1 MKKTHPL
8 PPIDRKREELPPD
21 ERELP
26 HGKIIKMYKNG
37 DKFRPAKP
45 ILFNESHFSS
55 WEIFLDEVQ
64 EKLKF
69 ERPVRSIY
77 TPEGGT
83 EVYTFEQI
91 QDDHAYV
98 AASGKFEPFR
108 YTAIESHSPRPSKI
122 NKSNFNSRI
131 EPVVHSRIRQ
141 DARFRQSQTLA
152 SRAKRITVAINNDD
166 IDHSHVVLIPA
177 KKVNNLQAII
187 ETIDDDLNNNRGIQF
202 RVEYLVDTDTE
213 EVCTHPED
221 IIEDH
226 IYVACNKGRRYIP
239 KTYSKDGRKNFV
251 VIPSPRP
258 LQSNLNGS
266 RDNKRPS
273 EFYTL
278 RTLPPIGSKNYKG
291 SPDNSVTSN
300 PEYGSRKKPH
310 QANGA
315 IHTKPQKHKR
325 TPEKK
330 AKQTDYDKDDGG
342 VFKAKDTNKHT
353 KGAREVGETK
363 DTRTDLPIDQVPAEE
378 VKEETLY
385 EEENTAKVPSEI
397 TLTHKQSAEG
407 EEDDEIYNHHDDHY
421 DDDDDEDE
429 KIKSQKTPKAPQN
442 SNKDKNSKTS
452 TKPDKKETTHK
463 TNSKTNNNNTN
474 NNNTNNNKTNNNNN
488 TNNKTNPKPA
498 DHSHGAKDPAP
509 KKHSGTRGEFNN
521 VSPLPGIG
529 KNDTNRS
536 STPVGRNGFDSPTQ
550 QEKDL
555 AAAKIQ
561 ANYRGHKTRQE
572 LAKQKEGTKKNDAAN
587 KPPDTKK
594 DAASKPPDTKK
605 DAGKKPESKTKEDEA
620 ATKIQAGFRGHKT
633 RQDLKKQKENQQVKD
648 AKKSSVNTGKTASKG
663 NQKMSEE
670 DLAATKIQAGFRG
683 HQTRKELAQKKVMK
697 EDKELDQAATKI
709 QANYRGHKTRKE
721 LKKNQPPKDNNKT
734 TKFSNEE
741 EQAATK
747 IQAGFRGHQTRK
759 QLNQQDDKANAQQDQ
774 KQQNAPSA
782 QSNNPAPSQSDQTAP
797 KGNQTAPKADQ
808 TAPKAD
814 QTAPK
819 GDQTA
824 PKADQA
830 APKADQTAPTG
841 DQTAPKGDQTAPK
854 ADQTAPKGDQTAPKT
869 DQTAPK
875 GDQTAPN
882 ADQTNPKGDQTAPKG
897 DQTAPKG
904 DQTAPKGDQT
914 APKGDNAAQKTDGTS
929 QKGVKRPSTAG
940 SSKPPSTAGP

>member
-258 LQSNLNGS
+258 LQRPKFIWERSNLNGS

-407 EEDDEIYNHHDDHY
+407 EEDDEIYDHHDDHY
-421 DDDDDEDE
+421 DDNDDEDE
-429 KIKSQKTPKAPQN
+429 KIKSQKTPK
-442 SNKDKNSKTS
+442 
-452 TKPDKKETTHK
+452 
-463 TNSKTNNNNTN
+463 
-474 NNNTNNNKTNNNNN
+474 
-488 TNNKTNPKPA
+488 
-498 DHSHGAKDPAP
+498 
-509 KKHSGTRGEFNN
+509 
-521 VSPLPGIG
+521 
-529 KNDTNRS
+529 
-536 STPVGRNGFDSPTQ
+536 
-550 QEKDL
+550 
-555 AAAKIQ
+555 
-561 ANYRGHKTRQE
+561 
-572 LAKQKEGTKKNDAAN
+572 
-587 KPPDTKK
+587 
-594 DAASKPPDTKK
+594 
-605 DAGKKPESKTKEDEA
+605 
-620 ATKIQAGFRGHKT
+620 
-633 RQDLKKQKENQQVKD
+633 
-648 AKKSSVNTGKTASKG
+648 
-663 NQKMSEE
+663 
-670 DLAATKIQAGFRG
+670 
-683 HQTRKELAQKKVMK
+683 
-697 EDKELDQAATKI
+697 
-709 QANYRGHKTRKE
+709 
-721 LKKNQPPKDNNKT
+721 
-734 TKFSNEE
+734 
-741 EQAATK
+741 
-747 IQAGFRGHQTRK
+747 
-759 QLNQQDDKANAQQDQ
+759 DDKANAQQDQ

-830 APKADQTAPTG
+830 APKADQTAPKG

>member
-1 MKKTHPL
+1 MSWGKYPSIEERDLVHGT
-8 PPIDRKREELPPD
+8 PIKV
-21 ERELP
+21 
-26 HGKIIKMYKNG
+26 YKNG
-37 DKFRPAKP
+37 DPWFPGKRVVVNQRQHPTF
-45 ILFNESHFSS
+45 ES
-55 WEIFLDEVQ
+55 FLNYLTST
-64 EKLKF
+64 LKE
-69 ERPVRSIY
+69 ERAVRRLY
-77 TPEGGT
+77 TPNHGT
-83 EVYTFEQI
+83 RITDYDQIKPENVYVTS
-91 QDDHAYV
+91 HALG
-98 AASGKFEPFR
+98 SNEHLKRIR

-258 LQSNLNGS
+258 LQRPKFIWERSNLNGS
-266 RDNKRPS
+266 RDNKRP
-273 EFYTL
+273 

-407 EEDDEIYNHHDDHY
+407 EEDDEIYDHHDDHY
-421 DDDDDEDE
+421 DDNDDEDE

-442 SNKDKNSKTS
+442 SNKEKNLKTS

-587 KPPDTKK
+587 KPPDTKM

-633 RQDLKKQKENQQVKD
+633 RQDLKKKKE
-648 AKKSSVNTGKTASKG
+648 
-663 NQKMSEE
+663 
-670 DLAATKIQAGFRG
+670 
-683 HQTRKELAQKKVMK
+683 
-697 EDKELDQAATKI
+697 
-709 QANYRGHKTRKE
+709 
-721 LKKNQPPKDNNKT
+721 
-734 TKFSNEE
+734 
-741 EQAATK
+741 
-747 IQAGFRGHQTRK
+747 
-759 QLNQQDDKANAQQDQ
+759 NQQDDKANAQQDQ

-830 APKADQTAPTG
+830 APKADQTAPKG

>member
-258 LQSNLNGS
+258 LH
-266 RDNKRPS
+266 

-407 EEDDEIYNHHDDHY
+407 EEDDEIYDHHDDHY
-421 DDDDDEDE
+421 DDNDDEDE

-442 SNKDKNSKTS
+442 SNKEKNLKTS

-587 KPPDTKK
+587 KPPDTKM

-633 RQDLKKQKENQQVKD
+633 RQDLKKKKE
-648 AKKSSVNTGKTASKG
+648 
-663 NQKMSEE
+663 
-670 DLAATKIQAGFRG
+670 
-683 HQTRKELAQKKVMK
+683 
-697 EDKELDQAATKI
+697 
-709 QANYRGHKTRKE
+709 
-721 LKKNQPPKDNNKT
+721 
-734 TKFSNEE
+734 
-741 EQAATK
+741 
-747 IQAGFRGHQTRK
+747 
-759 QLNQQDDKANAQQDQ
+759 NQQDDKANAQQDQ

-830 APKADQTAPTG
+830 APKADQTAPKG

>member
-258 LQSNLNGS
+258 LQRPKFIWERSNLNGS

-378 VKEETLY
+378 VK
-385 EEENTAKVPSEI
+385 
-397 TLTHKQSAEG
+397 
-407 EEDDEIYNHHDDHY
+407 
-421 DDDDDEDE
+421 DE

-442 SNKDKNSKTS
+442 SNKEKNLKTS

-587 KPPDTKK
+587 KPPDTKM

-633 RQDLKKQKENQQVKD
+633 RQDLKKKKE
-648 AKKSSVNTGKTASKG
+648 
-663 NQKMSEE
+663 
-670 DLAATKIQAGFRG
+670 
-683 HQTRKELAQKKVMK
+683 
-697 EDKELDQAATKI
+697 
-709 QANYRGHKTRKE
+709 
-721 LKKNQPPKDNNKT
+721 
-734 TKFSNEE
+734 
-741 EQAATK
+741 
-747 IQAGFRGHQTRK
+747 
-759 QLNQQDDKANAQQDQ
+759 NQQDDKANAQQDQ

-830 APKADQTAPTG
+830 APKADQTAPKG

>member
-258 LQSNLNGS
+258 LQRPKFIWERSNLNGS

-353 KGAREVGETK
+353 KGARE
-363 DTRTDLPIDQVPAEE
+363 
-378 VKEETLY
+378 
-385 EEENTAKVPSEI
+385 
-397 TLTHKQSAEG
+397 
-407 EEDDEIYNHHDDHY
+407 
-421 DDDDDEDE
+421 DE
-429 KIKSQKTPKAPQN
+429 KIKSQKTP
-442 SNKDKNSKTS
+442 
-452 TKPDKKETTHK
+452 KETTHK

-474 NNNTNNNKTNNNNN
+474 NNNTNNKTNNNNN

-670 DLAATKIQAGFRG
+670 DKAATKIQAGFRG

-709 QANYRGHKTRKE
+709 QANFRGHKTRKE

-830 APKADQTAPTG
+830 APKADQTAPKG

>member
-258 LQSNLNGS
+258 LQLLHRSNLNGS

-407 EEDDEIYNHHDDHY
+407 EEDDEIYDHHDDHY
-421 DDDDDEDE
+421 DDNDDEDE

-442 SNKDKNSKTS
+442 SNKEKNLKTS

-587 KPPDTKK
+587 KPPDTKM

-633 RQDLKKQKENQQVKD
+633 RQDLKKKKE
-648 AKKSSVNTGKTASKG
+648 
-663 NQKMSEE
+663 
-670 DLAATKIQAGFRG
+670 
-683 HQTRKELAQKKVMK
+683 
-697 EDKELDQAATKI
+697 
-709 QANYRGHKTRKE
+709 
-721 LKKNQPPKDNNKT
+721 
-734 TKFSNEE
+734 
-741 EQAATK
+741 
-747 IQAGFRGHQTRK
+747 
-759 QLNQQDDKANAQQDQ
+759 NQQDDKANAQQDQ

-830 APKADQTAPTG
+830 APKADQTAPKG

>member
-258 LQSNLNGS
+258 LQL
-266 RDNKRPS
+266 
-273 EFYTL
+273 L
-278 RTLPPIGSKNYKG
+278 HRTLPPIGSKNYKG

-407 EEDDEIYNHHDDHY
+407 EEDDEIYDHHDDHY
-421 DDDDDEDE
+421 DDNDDEDE

-442 SNKDKNSKTS
+442 SNKEKNLKTS

-587 KPPDTKK
+587 KPPDTKM

-633 RQDLKKQKENQQVKD
+633 RQDLKKKKE
-648 AKKSSVNTGKTASKG
+648 
-663 NQKMSEE
+663 
-670 DLAATKIQAGFRG
+670 
-683 HQTRKELAQKKVMK
+683 
-697 EDKELDQAATKI
+697 
-709 QANYRGHKTRKE
+709 
-721 LKKNQPPKDNNKT
+721 
-734 TKFSNEE
+734 
-741 EQAATK
+741 
-747 IQAGFRGHQTRK
+747 
-759 QLNQQDDKANAQQDQ
+759 NQQDDKANAQQDQ

-830 APKADQTAPTG
+830 APKADQTAPKG

>member
-258 LQSNLNGS
+258 LQRPKFIWERSNLNGS

-353 KGAREVGETK
+353 KGARE
-363 DTRTDLPIDQVPAEE
+363 
-378 VKEETLY
+378 
-385 EEENTAKVPSEI
+385 
-397 TLTHKQSAEG
+397 
-407 EEDDEIYNHHDDHY
+407 
-421 DDDDDEDE
+421 DE

-442 SNKDKNSKTS
+442 SNKEKNLKTS

-587 KPPDTKK
+587 KPPDTKM

-633 RQDLKKQKENQQVKD
+633 RQDLKKKKE
-648 AKKSSVNTGKTASKG
+648 
-663 NQKMSEE
+663 
-670 DLAATKIQAGFRG
+670 
-683 HQTRKELAQKKVMK
+683 
-697 EDKELDQAATKI
+697 
-709 QANYRGHKTRKE
+709 
-721 LKKNQPPKDNNKT
+721 
-734 TKFSNEE
+734 
-741 EQAATK
+741 
-747 IQAGFRGHQTRK
+747 
-759 QLNQQDDKANAQQDQ
+759 NQQDDKANAQQDQ

-830 APKADQTAPTG
+830 APKADQTAPKG

>member
-258 LQSNLNGS
+258 LQRPKFIWERSNLNGS

-353 KGAREVGETK
+353 KGARE
-363 DTRTDLPIDQVPAEE
+363 
-378 VKEETLY
+378 EETLY

-407 EEDDEIYNHHDDHY
+407 EEDDEIYDHHDDHY
-421 DDDDDEDE
+421 DDNDDEDE

-442 SNKDKNSKTS
+442 SNKEKNLKTS

-587 KPPDTKK
+587 KPPDTKM

-633 RQDLKKQKENQQVKD
+633 RQDLKKKKE
-648 AKKSSVNTGKTASKG
+648 
-663 NQKMSEE
+663 
-670 DLAATKIQAGFRG
+670 
-683 HQTRKELAQKKVMK
+683 
-697 EDKELDQAATKI
+697 
-709 QANYRGHKTRKE
+709 
-721 LKKNQPPKDNNKT
+721 
-734 TKFSNEE
+734 
-741 EQAATK
+741 
-747 IQAGFRGHQTRK
+747 
-759 QLNQQDDKANAQQDQ
+759 NQQDDKANAQQDQ

-830 APKADQTAPTG
+830 APKADQTAPKG

>member
-258 LQSNLNGS
+258 LQRPKFIWERSNLNGS
-266 RDNKRPS
+266 RDNKRP
-273 EFYTL
+273 

-407 EEDDEIYNHHDDHY
+407 EEDDEIYDHHDDHY
-421 DDDDDEDE
+421 DDNDDEDE

-442 SNKDKNSKTS
+442 SNKEKNLKTS

-587 KPPDTKK
+587 KPPDTKM

-633 RQDLKKQKENQQVKD
+633 RQDLKKKKE
-648 AKKSSVNTGKTASKG
+648 
-663 NQKMSEE
+663 
-670 DLAATKIQAGFRG
+670 
-683 HQTRKELAQKKVMK
+683 
-697 EDKELDQAATKI
+697 
-709 QANYRGHKTRKE
+709 
-721 LKKNQPPKDNNKT
+721 
-734 TKFSNEE
+734 
-741 EQAATK
+741 
-747 IQAGFRGHQTRK
+747 
-759 QLNQQDDKANAQQDQ
+759 NQQDDKANAQQDQ

-830 APKADQTAPTG
+830 APKADQTAPKG

>member
-258 LQSNLNGS
+258 LQ
-266 RDNKRPS
+266 RPKFIWES

-407 EEDDEIYNHHDDHY
+407 EEDDEIYDHHDDHY
-421 DDDDDEDE
+421 DDNDDEDE

-442 SNKDKNSKTS
+442 SNKEKNLKTS

-587 KPPDTKK
+587 KPPDTKM

-633 RQDLKKQKENQQVKD
+633 RQDLKKKKE
-648 AKKSSVNTGKTASKG
+648 
-663 NQKMSEE
+663 
-670 DLAATKIQAGFRG
+670 
-683 HQTRKELAQKKVMK
+683 
-697 EDKELDQAATKI
+697 
-709 QANYRGHKTRKE
+709 
-721 LKKNQPPKDNNKT
+721 
-734 TKFSNEE
+734 
-741 EQAATK
+741 
-747 IQAGFRGHQTRK
+747 
-759 QLNQQDDKANAQQDQ
+759 NQQDDKANAQQDQ

-830 APKADQTAPTG
+830 APKADQTAPKG

>member
-258 LQSNLNGS
+258 LQ
-266 RDNKRPS
+266 
-273 EFYTL
+273 
-278 RTLPPIGSKNYKG
+278 TLPPIGSKNYKG

-407 EEDDEIYNHHDDHY
+407 EEDDEIYDHHDDHY
-421 DDDDDEDE
+421 DDNDDEDE

-442 SNKDKNSKTS
+442 SNKEKNLKTS

-587 KPPDTKK
+587 KPPDTKM

-633 RQDLKKQKENQQVKD
+633 RQDLKKKKE
-648 AKKSSVNTGKTASKG
+648 
-663 NQKMSEE
+663 
-670 DLAATKIQAGFRG
+670 
-683 HQTRKELAQKKVMK
+683 
-697 EDKELDQAATKI
+697 
-709 QANYRGHKTRKE
+709 
-721 LKKNQPPKDNNKT
+721 
-734 TKFSNEE
+734 
-741 EQAATK
+741 
-747 IQAGFRGHQTRK
+747 
-759 QLNQQDDKANAQQDQ
+759 NQQDDKANAQQDQ

-830 APKADQTAPTG
+830 APKADQTAPKG

>member
-258 LQSNLNGS
+258 LQRPKFIWERSNLNGS

-633 RQDLKKQKENQQVKD
+633 RQDLKKQKENQQ
-648 AKKSSVNTGKTASKG
+648 
-663 NQKMSEE
+663 
-670 DLAATKIQAGFRG
+670 
-683 HQTRKELAQKKVMK
+683 
-697 EDKELDQAATKI
+697 
-709 QANYRGHKTRKE
+709 
-721 LKKNQPPKDNNKT
+721 
-734 TKFSNEE
+734 
-741 EQAATK
+741 
-747 IQAGFRGHQTRK
+747 
-759 QLNQQDDKANAQQDQ
+759 DDKANAQQDQ

>member
-407 EEDDEIYNHHDDHY
+407 EEDDEIYDHHDDHY
-421 DDDDDEDE
+421 DDNDDEDE

-442 SNKDKNSKTS
+442 SNKEKNLKTS

-587 KPPDTKK
+587 KPPDTKM

-633 RQDLKKQKENQQVKD
+633 RQDLKKKKE
-648 AKKSSVNTGKTASKG
+648 
-663 NQKMSEE
+663 
-670 DLAATKIQAGFRG
+670 
-683 HQTRKELAQKKVMK
+683 
-697 EDKELDQAATKI
+697 
-709 QANYRGHKTRKE
+709 
-721 LKKNQPPKDNNKT
+721 
-734 TKFSNEE
+734 
-741 EQAATK
+741 
-747 IQAGFRGHQTRK
+747 
-759 QLNQQDDKANAQQDQ
+759 NQQDDKANAQQDQ

-830 APKADQTAPTG
+830 APKADQTAPKG

>member
-258 LQSNLNGS
+258 LQRPKFIWERSNLNGS

-407 EEDDEIYNHHDDHY
+407 EEDDEIYDHHDDHY
-421 DDDDDEDE
+421 DDNDDEDE

-442 SNKDKNSKTS
+442 SNKEKNLKTS

-587 KPPDTKK
+587 KPPDTKM

-633 RQDLKKQKENQQVKD
+633 RQDLKKKKE
-648 AKKSSVNTGKTASKG
+648 
-663 NQKMSEE
+663 
-670 DLAATKIQAGFRG
+670 
-683 HQTRKELAQKKVMK
+683 
-697 EDKELDQAATKI
+697 
-709 QANYRGHKTRKE
+709 
-721 LKKNQPPKDNNKT
+721 
-734 TKFSNEE
+734 
-741 EQAATK
+741 
-747 IQAGFRGHQTRK
+747 
-759 QLNQQDDKANAQQDQ
+759 NQQDDKANAQQDQ

-830 APKADQTAPTG
+830 APKADQTAPKG

>member
-258 LQSNLNGS
+258 LQ
-266 RDNKRPS
+266 RPKFIW
-273 EFYTL
+273 E

-407 EEDDEIYNHHDDHY
+407 EEDDEIYDHHDDHY
-421 DDDDDEDE
+421 DDNDDEDE

-442 SNKDKNSKTS
+442 SNKEKNLKTS

-587 KPPDTKK
+587 KPPDTKM

-633 RQDLKKQKENQQVKD
+633 RQDLKKKKE
-648 AKKSSVNTGKTASKG
+648 
-663 NQKMSEE
+663 
-670 DLAATKIQAGFRG
+670 
-683 HQTRKELAQKKVMK
+683 
-697 EDKELDQAATKI
+697 
-709 QANYRGHKTRKE
+709 
-721 LKKNQPPKDNNKT
+721 
-734 TKFSNEE
+734 
-741 EQAATK
+741 
-747 IQAGFRGHQTRK
+747 
-759 QLNQQDDKANAQQDQ
+759 NQQDDKANAQQDQ

-830 APKADQTAPTG
+830 APKADQTAPKG

>member
-258 LQSNLNGS
+258 LQRPKFIWERSNLNGS

-407 EEDDEIYNHHDDHY
+407 EEDDEIYDHHDDHY
-421 DDDDDEDE
+421 DDNDDEDE
-429 KIKSQKTPKAPQN
+429 KIKSQKTP
-442 SNKDKNSKTS
+442 
-452 TKPDKKETTHK
+452 KETTHK

-587 KPPDTKK
+587 KPPDTKM

-633 RQDLKKQKENQQVKD
+633 RQDLKKKKE
-648 AKKSSVNTGKTASKG
+648 
-663 NQKMSEE
+663 
-670 DLAATKIQAGFRG
+670 
-683 HQTRKELAQKKVMK
+683 
-697 EDKELDQAATKI
+697 
-709 QANYRGHKTRKE
+709 
-721 LKKNQPPKDNNKT
+721 
-734 TKFSNEE
+734 
-741 EQAATK
+741 
-747 IQAGFRGHQTRK
+747 
-759 QLNQQDDKANAQQDQ
+759 NQQDDKANAQQDQ

-830 APKADQTAPTG
+830 APKADQTAPKG

>member
-258 LQSNLNGS
+258 LQLLH
-266 RDNKRPS
+266 S

-407 EEDDEIYNHHDDHY
+407 EEDDEIYDHHDDHY
-421 DDDDDEDE
+421 DDNDDEDE

-442 SNKDKNSKTS
+442 SNKEKNLKTS

-587 KPPDTKK
+587 KPPDTKM

-633 RQDLKKQKENQQVKD
+633 RQDLKKKKE
-648 AKKSSVNTGKTASKG
+648 
-663 NQKMSEE
+663 
-670 DLAATKIQAGFRG
+670 
-683 HQTRKELAQKKVMK
+683 
-697 EDKELDQAATKI
+697 
-709 QANYRGHKTRKE
+709 
-721 LKKNQPPKDNNKT
+721 
-734 TKFSNEE
+734 
-741 EQAATK
+741 
-747 IQAGFRGHQTRK
+747 
-759 QLNQQDDKANAQQDQ
+759 NQQDDKANAQQDQ

-830 APKADQTAPTG
+830 APKADQTAPKG

>member
-266 RDNKRPS
+266 RDNKRP
-273 EFYTL
+273 

-407 EEDDEIYNHHDDHY
+407 EEDDEIYDHHDDHY
-421 DDDDDEDE
+421 DDNDDEDE

-442 SNKDKNSKTS
+442 SNKEKNLKTS

-587 KPPDTKK
+587 KPPDTKM

-633 RQDLKKQKENQQVKD
+633 RQDLKKKKE
-648 AKKSSVNTGKTASKG
+648 
-663 NQKMSEE
+663 
-670 DLAATKIQAGFRG
+670 
-683 HQTRKELAQKKVMK
+683 
-697 EDKELDQAATKI
+697 
-709 QANYRGHKTRKE
+709 
-721 LKKNQPPKDNNKT
+721 
-734 TKFSNEE
+734 
-741 EQAATK
+741 
-747 IQAGFRGHQTRK
+747 
-759 QLNQQDDKANAQQDQ
+759 NQQDDKANAQQDQ

-830 APKADQTAPTG
+830 APKADQTAPKG

>member
-258 LQSNLNGS
+258 LQRPKFIWERSNLNGS

-421 DDDDDEDE
+421 DDDNDEDE

-474 NNNTNNNKTNNNNN
+474 NNNTNNKTNNNNN

-633 RQDLKKQKENQQVKD
+633 RQDLKKQKENQQ
-648 AKKSSVNTGKTASKG
+648 
-663 NQKMSEE
+663 
-670 DLAATKIQAGFRG
+670 
-683 HQTRKELAQKKVMK
+683 
-697 EDKELDQAATKI
+697 
-709 QANYRGHKTRKE
+709 
-721 LKKNQPPKDNNKT
+721 
-734 TKFSNEE
+734 
-741 EQAATK
+741 
-747 IQAGFRGHQTRK
+747 
-759 QLNQQDDKANAQQDQ
+759 DDKANAQQDQ

-830 APKADQTAPTG
+830 APKADQTAPKG

>member
-258 LQSNLNGS
+258 LQRPKFIWERSNLNGS
-266 RDNKRPS
+266 RDNKRP
-273 EFYTL
+273 

-378 VKEETLY
+378 VK
-385 EEENTAKVPSEI
+385 
-397 TLTHKQSAEG
+397 
-407 EEDDEIYNHHDDHY
+407 
-421 DDDDDEDE
+421 DE
-429 KIKSQKTPKAPQN
+429 KIKSQKTP
-442 SNKDKNSKTS
+442 
-452 TKPDKKETTHK
+452 KETTHK

-587 KPPDTKK
+587 KPPDTKM

-633 RQDLKKQKENQQVKD
+633 RQDLKKKKE
-648 AKKSSVNTGKTASKG
+648 
-663 NQKMSEE
+663 
-670 DLAATKIQAGFRG
+670 
-683 HQTRKELAQKKVMK
+683 
-697 EDKELDQAATKI
+697 
-709 QANYRGHKTRKE
+709 
-721 LKKNQPPKDNNKT
+721 
-734 TKFSNEE
+734 
-741 EQAATK
+741 
-747 IQAGFRGHQTRK
+747 
-759 QLNQQDDKANAQQDQ
+759 NQQDDKANAQQDQ

-830 APKADQTAPTG
+830 APKADQTAPKG

>member
-1 MKKTHPL
+1 MAHTTHSSL
-8 PPIDRKREELPPD
+8 PSIEERSVTNAKRFKFC
-21 ERELP
+21 R
-26 HGKIIKMYKNG
+26 NG
-37 DKFRPAKP
+37 DKNFGPKMVTC
-45 ILFNESHFSS
+45 NEKKVRNF
-55 WEIFLDEVQ
+55 EKFLEQLTNDV
-64 EKLKF
+64 KLNSGGSVY
-69 ERPVRSIY
+69 RVY
-77 TPEGGT
+77 TPRQGHRITDLEHFQEG
-83 EVYTFEQI
+83 EC
-91 QDDHAYV
+91 YV
-98 AASGKFEPFR
+98 VAGKERFLPMG

-266 RDNKRPS
+266 RDNKRP
-273 EFYTL
+273 

-378 VKEETLY
+378 VK
-385 EEENTAKVPSEI
+385 
-397 TLTHKQSAEG
+397 
-407 EEDDEIYNHHDDHY
+407 
-421 DDDDDEDE
+421 DE
-429 KIKSQKTPKAPQN
+429 KIKSQKTP
-442 SNKDKNSKTS
+442 
-452 TKPDKKETTHK
+452 KETTHK

-587 KPPDTKK
+587 KPPDTKM

-633 RQDLKKQKENQQVKD
+633 RQDLKKKKENQQK
-648 AKKSSVNTGKTASKG
+648 
-663 NQKMSEE
+663 
-670 DLAATKIQAGFRG
+670 
-683 HQTRKELAQKKVMK
+683 
-697 EDKELDQAATKI
+697 
-709 QANYRGHKTRKE
+709 
-721 LKKNQPPKDNNKT
+721 
-734 TKFSNEE
+734 
-741 EQAATK
+741 
-747 IQAGFRGHQTRK
+747 
-759 QLNQQDDKANAQQDQ
+759 
-774 KQQNAPSA
+774 
-782 QSNNPAPSQSDQTAP
+782 
-797 KGNQTAPKADQ
+797 
-808 TAPKAD
+808 
-814 QTAPK
+814 
-819 GDQTA
+819 
-824 PKADQA
+824 
-830 APKADQTAPTG
+830 
-841 DQTAPKGDQTAPK
+841 
-854 ADQTAPKGDQTAPKT
+854 
-869 DQTAPK
+869 
-875 GDQTAPN
+875 
-882 ADQTNPKGDQTAPKG
+882 
-897 DQTAPKG
+897 
-904 DQTAPKGDQT
+904 
-914 APKGDNAAQKTDGTS
+914 
-929 QKGVKRPSTAG
+929 
-940 SSKPPSTAGP
+940 

>member
-1 MKKTHPL
+1 MAHTTHSSL
-8 PPIDRKREELPPD
+8 PSIEERSVTNAKRFKFC
-21 ERELP
+21 R
-26 HGKIIKMYKNG
+26 NG
-37 DKFRPAKP
+37 DKNFGPKMVTC
-45 ILFNESHFSS
+45 NEKKVRNF
-55 WEIFLDEVQ
+55 EKFLEQLTNDV
-64 EKLKF
+64 KLNSGGSVY
-69 ERPVRSIY
+69 RVY
-77 TPEGGT
+77 TPRQGHRITDLEHFQEG
-83 EVYTFEQI
+83 EC
-91 QDDHAYV
+91 YV
-98 AASGKFEPFR
+98 VAGKERFLPMG

-407 EEDDEIYNHHDDHY
+407 EEDDEIYDHHDDHY
-421 DDDDDEDE
+421 DDNDDEDE

-442 SNKDKNSKTS
+442 SNKEKNLKTS

-587 KPPDTKK
+587 KPPDTKM

-633 RQDLKKQKENQQVKD
+633 RQDLKKKKE
-648 AKKSSVNTGKTASKG
+648 
-663 NQKMSEE
+663 
-670 DLAATKIQAGFRG
+670 
-683 HQTRKELAQKKVMK
+683 
-697 EDKELDQAATKI
+697 
-709 QANYRGHKTRKE
+709 
-721 LKKNQPPKDNNKT
+721 
-734 TKFSNEE
+734 
-741 EQAATK
+741 
-747 IQAGFRGHQTRK
+747 
-759 QLNQQDDKANAQQDQ
+759 NQQDDKANAQQDQ

-830 APKADQTAPTG
+830 APKADQTAPKG

>member
-258 LQSNLNGS
+258 LQRPKFIWERSNLNGS

-407 EEDDEIYNHHDDHY
+407 EEDDEIYDHHGDHY
-421 DDDDDEDE
+421 DDDDDNDEDE

-463 TNSKTNNNNTN
+463 TNSKTNN

-587 KPPDTKK
+587 KPPDTKM

-633 RQDLKKQKENQQVKD
+633 RQDLKKQKE
-648 AKKSSVNTGKTASKG
+648 
-663 NQKMSEE
+663 
-670 DLAATKIQAGFRG
+670 
-683 HQTRKELAQKKVMK
+683 
-697 EDKELDQAATKI
+697 
-709 QANYRGHKTRKE
+709 
-721 LKKNQPPKDNNKT
+721 
-734 TKFSNEE
+734 
-741 EQAATK
+741 
-747 IQAGFRGHQTRK
+747 
-759 QLNQQDDKANAQQDQ
+759 NQQDDKANAQQDQ

-824 PKADQA
+824 PKADQ
-830 APKADQTAPTG
+830 
-841 DQTAPKGDQTAPK
+841 TAPKGDQTAPK

-882 ADQTNPKGDQTAPKG
+882 ADQTNPKGDQTAPKE
-897 DQTAPKG
+897 

-929 QKGVKRPSTAG
+929 QKGVKPPSTAG

>member
-258 LQSNLNGS
+258 LQLLHRSNLNGS
-266 RDNKRPS
+266 RDNKRP
-273 EFYTL
+273 

-407 EEDDEIYNHHDDHY
+407 EEDDEIYDHHDDHY
-421 DDDDDEDE
+421 DDNDDEDE

-442 SNKDKNSKTS
+442 SNKEKNLKTS

-587 KPPDTKK
+587 KPPDTKM

-633 RQDLKKQKENQQVKD
+633 RQDLKKKKE
-648 AKKSSVNTGKTASKG
+648 
-663 NQKMSEE
+663 
-670 DLAATKIQAGFRG
+670 
-683 HQTRKELAQKKVMK
+683 
-697 EDKELDQAATKI
+697 
-709 QANYRGHKTRKE
+709 
-721 LKKNQPPKDNNKT
+721 
-734 TKFSNEE
+734 
-741 EQAATK
+741 
-747 IQAGFRGHQTRK
+747 
-759 QLNQQDDKANAQQDQ
+759 NQQDDKANAQQDQ

-830 APKADQTAPTG
+830 APKADQTAPKG

>member
-258 LQSNLNGS
+258 LQRPKFIWERSNLNGS

-353 KGAREVGETK
+353 KGARE
-363 DTRTDLPIDQVPAEE
+363 
-378 VKEETLY
+378 
-385 EEENTAKVPSEI
+385 
-397 TLTHKQSAEG
+397 
-407 EEDDEIYNHHDDHY
+407 
-421 DDDDDEDE
+421 DE
-429 KIKSQKTPKAPQN
+429 KIKSQKTP
-442 SNKDKNSKTS
+442 
-452 TKPDKKETTHK
+452 KETTHK